1 MCCESNRRAFWSV
14 LSGFMLLSVSGYTQT
29 NRASLPS
36 SAGKELKVP
45 YAPMALNAELIGPA
59 ISEKDWFN
67 WCVSPIQGKDG
78 KIHIF
83 SSRWPAAEGMEG
95 WYGRNAEIA
104 HFVAERPEGPF
115 TYVGKVMTTDMFPDP
130 KTMSAPHNPRLE
142 YVDGKY
148 ILLYICQNPS
158 RQGKMRVGMMIADR
172 LEGPWRFAGDN
183 GGIMGLFQG
192 RRRPCFQP
200 DL

>member
-78 KIHIF
+78 KYT
-83 SSRWPAAEGMEG
+83 PVYLGQD
-95 WYGRNAEIA
+95 
-104 HFVAERPEGPF
+104 PE
-115 TYVGKVMTTDMFPDP
+115 
-130 KTMSAPHNPRLE
+130 N
-142 YVDGKY
+142 
-148 ILLYICQNPS
+148 
-158 RQGKMRVGMMIADR
+158 
-172 LEGPWRFAGDN
+172 
-183 GGIMGLFQG
+183 
-192 RRRPCFQP
+192 
-200 DL
+200 

>member
-115 TYVGKVMTTDMFPDP
+115 TYVG
-130 KTMSAPHNPRLE
+130 
-142 YVDGKY
+142 
-148 ILLYICQNPS
+148 
-158 RQGKMRVGMMIADR
+158 
-172 LEGPWRFAGDN
+172 
-183 GGIMGLFQG
+183 
-192 RRRPCFQP
+192 
-200 DL
+200 

>member
-67 WCVSPIQGKDG
+67 WCVSPIQGRMEKY
-78 KIHIF
+78 IF
-83 SSRWPAAEGMEG
+83 SAAVGRQLKGWRAGTGGMPKSLILSLS
-95 WYGRNAEIA
+95 GR
-104 HFVAERPEGPF
+104 
-115 TYVGKVMTTDMFPDP
+115 KDLLL
-130 KTMSAPHNPRLE
+130 MSVR
-142 YVDGKY
+142 
-148 ILLYICQNPS
+148 
-158 RQGKMRVGMMIADR
+158 
-172 LEGPWRFAGDN
+172 
-183 GGIMGLFQG
+183 
-192 RRRPCFQP
+192 
-200 DL
+200 